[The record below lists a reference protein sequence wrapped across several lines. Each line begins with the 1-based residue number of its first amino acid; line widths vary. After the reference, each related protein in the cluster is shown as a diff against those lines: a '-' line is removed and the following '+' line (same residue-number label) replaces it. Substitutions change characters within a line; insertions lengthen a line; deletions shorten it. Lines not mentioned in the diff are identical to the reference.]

1 MSRKKTRTFRKKKL
15 LIISV
20 IIVSIIAI
28 IASILLKKNKTT
40 LQMTPE
46 LSRTQAYDDVVD
58 GDEAIFDA
66 DNNQITAVQFDAF
79 FLKDKDGDGTAE
91 SIRGT
96 CNEIGSEA
104 NLYMELKVLEEGQLK
119 DATITINSNN
129 FYFNTSIVKDNVIA
143 ANYISSNTKTIQFN
157 EMGNGSQ
164 ALLIGSVR
172 SGDYSSTSSKTSAIG
187 NDTSKYSMEDSVTFS
202 GTFVNSEGT
211 EIPFTKNVPFMVD
224 WYGEVNCE
232 ITPKAQTV
240 TTSDFNNLV
249 SEDGLTLSFDITTT
263 ETKNQL
269 IMAGSYI
276 SGTIPELN
284 GYKPTSVKISGRNVT
299 YTYDEE
305 TGAFTA
311 QREAILNEQGVV
323 TSNAYTSSNSST
335 KYNSFNFAVIYPIEA
350 YTAMGEDIT
359 SLELSIPV
367 EAVNKGYNNPNT
379 EDGFENPYT
388 SNTATGIVVTTWK
401 KPVVQTY
408 NPSFNIY
415 VGTYKGTPYNT
426 YVISKKKPI
435 NIYNGISLEE
445 TDDNYVVEWRAYTG
459 TDGITDGIIMNE
471 TSGKTDSFL
480 NTSSTYVSMEE
491 LTTNK
496 GIYFSGATN
505 TLGSDGWIK
514 VYDADTDV
522 LIETFTSSNWG
533 SYSSSDPYVYENKV
547 KHIRVETSS
556 TNAES
561 YFYVYNVK
569 ELDDTYITEN
579 FTREEFDNLSYIYS
593 YLDGYMIQPSEE
605 SVTEVTYW
613 YKTSVSNKALYAA
626 PTSVASISIK
636 EDTISTKSTAENEK
650 ITIKTETS
658 GYNEQGWKNGTFL
671 VKLPSD
677 IIYAE
682 INSVTIDNSSVT
694 VSAYD
699 IYEENGS
706 YYIKILTENT
716 AEETYSI
723 VVDCNLTPDPRIPKK
738 TGTIELY
745 AKNETACDYY
755 YSGEDTYDIDGD
767 ANVTEKVNYR
777 TISLTMDPG
786 TSLTTTQIGSDYGDN
801 GNITLAPRVAK
812 TDKDQRTATIT
823 VSATNNY
830 SYDIQDI
837 KIQGVVPFEGN
848 EYVISGRDLGST
860 FTAYMS
866 EAGISAVTEGLGD
879 YATIYYSTTEKPTN
893 DLNDKANGWTL
904 AENITDWTKVKTYLI
919 VLDNSYKLATG
930 KTIEF
935 TYEISL
941 PKGVDYNEVTY
952 SEHAIYF
959 ALATD
964 EGLYYTSTGS
974 EKLGFMIAKQYDL
987 EIVKY
992 QEGTNKTLQG
1002 VTFTITEDGA
1012 DTSTIKVTD
1021 ATGTIK
1027 FTGLFAERY
1036 YTLKEVK
1043 TIDDYVLNP
1052 EEIRFYTYTE
1062 INEDGTESLY
1072 LEYVDDSKAR
1082 STSSQTYS
1090 SIVDDSISA
1099 PNPDEGEDYK
1109 IQIKIEDEVKA
1120 KLAINKTDKATGEFL
1135 KNIKLTLTGEGKDNE
1150 ILSTDKDGYIYVS
1163 GLYLNQEYTLTEVK
1177 ATGYYIPQT
1186 PIKFKI
1192 TRENGEFKFV
1202 SYTDNGTT
1210 TLKEI
1215 TVNDEIPTIDLY
1227 LENEKI
1233 PTYGL
1238 QLTKYAKGESDT
1250 VLKGAQ
1256 YKIFGEGIA
1265 NEGKIYTTDENGIL
1279 TIDGLY
1285 EYVAGK
1291 YITGEYTLKEI
1302 YAPEGYAL
1310 NSTEFKFKAYRENGT
1325 LKIEIIEGEDV
1336 IRVVTTT
1343 TTDESGETVTNTEQD
1358 LNIENASGTYP
1369 VIKMG
1374 VEDGPI
1380 FTLFKYRTDGT
1391 TSEKVPIPGT
1401 KFMITDLD
1409 GNYVTGSDGKIVG
1422 EHIRNVTPLTLDEIL
1437 TSGTT
1442 PKWNKQSDG
1451 TWTSTGNKSLNNI
1464 TSTLT
1469 SGVFEIKNGA
1479 TLKFDWS
1486 VSSESVN
1493 YDYLYYTI
1501 TNTETG
1507 ATIGGKST
1515 KIGGTSYGTVYENL
1529 QFMEKSIELT
1539 PGKYKI
1545 EFTYRKDSSSYGGL
1559 DTAYVRNIRIEGET
1573 LENVEE
1579 YYVAITD
1586 ENGLIKANLPEGLYK
1601 AVEISTDSKYILPEK
1616 EEDRTYYFGIGASQS
1631 ATWDWVNRING
1642 KGWDY
1647 VNSVA
1652 KTKDGGV
1659 IGVGSFSEYSNTLV
1673 ADAEDGID
1681 VNNDGI
1687 VDKVSQGNNDGLIVC
1702 YDVDGNYSWSKAFG
1716 GTEDDALNKVM
1727 QTSDGGYVAVGY
1739 TASSTVNYDGNAI
1752 SELSKSATETNL
1764 GNKDGILL
1772 KLDSNGAYEWGIRIG
1787 GIDDDEIQAVIETS
1801 EGNLVVVGSYFSSTF
1816 NFYEYNA
1823 GTSSDVVD
1831 SFTNLGSMDGFVAS
1845 YSETG
1850 KYQWSQRIGGS
1861 YDVEVVDVTETSA
1874 GIAVAVNHKSTVYLN
1889 TDKTTSQ
1896 SGSSSSYTDGTV
1908 VGYSLSGTYSW
1919 RYRFYPRSS
1928 SYNVEISA
1936 LDTSKDG
1943 NIIVGVNYAYILY
1956 GSKNG
1961 GRAITIVDTA
1971 PTNNVYDGAIIQL
1984 SNDGTYDKLLY
1995 KISGNYD
2002 DYVSDVVAT
2011 SDGGV
2016 LLGGWYYSDSGID
2029 VDGDGET
2036 IGKNDLPALQGQYTS
2051 DGFVIKI
2058 DSTGTVKYA
2067 SRLYGDGYEGVTAV
2081 CETKNG
2087 NLVSGGHFNSSTLS
2101 ATNIKIQTAE
2111 GEEQT
2116 ETELILTGVGNSEGF
2131 IIAEGANGTATVP
2144 EVQALEVENEV
2155 KVFKITTEVKKHTE
2169 SSGQVAG
2176 GDIDGEE
2183 GTFGGVNYSKDG
2195 IRYVEKVTYGENSTK
2210 QITITPDSGYVIS
2223 YITINNVEYKNFTT
2237 NEDGT
2242 VTIPIFENV
2251 TEDIH
2256 VAVEFSN
2263 TISSLEVNHYLWTTE
2278 GGTTT
2283 TQVADSEY
2291 YTGDVGSTY
2300 TTAPKTD
2307 LDYEIITNGDYY
2319 GDNLPEGE
2327 DTNDFYIPTNYAG
2340 TYVEGKKEIVNYYYK
2355 AKTYTLTVHHYIDG
2369 TNEAVPLKGGAS
2381 GEKVKDD
2388 ITEGLAKGA
2397 EYTTAQAAEDL
2408 IDYSIYELA
2417 NVSENASGT
2426 IENNTE
2432 VTYYY
2437 KVKTASI
2444 SITKVA
2450 EEDHSVTLGGAEFAL
2465 YQYGAGNDDE
2475 ASKNELIDVTNVASC
2490 WTQVGTYTSSNTG
2503 IIKLEDLPIT
2513 SEYRLVETKASENRM
2528 IPDGQWKIEFV
2539 YGDYD
2544 EADTSIVTVGGTKL
2558 RISAVGNPPA
2568 LVITDEGELQ
2578 LPNKEYFNFPTSG
2591 NIGIIRFYKVGIVI
2605 VAIGIAILFLR
2616 KRVYIARK

>member
-211 EIPFTKNVPFMVD
+211 EIPFTKTVPFMVD

-284 GYKPTSVKISGRNVT
+284 GYKPTSVKISGTNVT

-401 KPVVQTY
+401 KTVVQTY

-533 SYSSSDPYVYENKV
+533 SYSSSNPYVYENKV

-593 YLDGYMIQPSEE
+593 YLDGYMIQPSDD
-605 SVTEVTYW
+605 TYW
-613 YKTSVSNKALYAA
+613 YKASSYNKALYAA

-677 IIYAE
+677 IIYTE

-812 TDKDQRTATIT
+812 TDKDQRTATIK

-866 EAGISAVTEGLGD
+866 ETGISAVTEGLGD

-992 QEGTNKTLQG
+992 QEDTNKTLQG

-1082 STSSQTYS
+1082 SVSSQTYS

-1120 KLAINKTDKATGEFL
+1120 KLAINKKDKATGEFL
-1135 KNIKLTLTGEGKDNE
+1135 KNIKFTLTGEGKDNE

-1177 ATGYYIPQT
+1177 ANGYYIPQT
-1186 PIKFKI
+1186 PIKFSI

-1291 YITGEYTLKEI
+1291 YIIGEYTLKEI

-1310 NSTEFKFKAYRENGT
+1310 NSTEFKFKAYRKNGT
-1325 LKIEIIEGEDV
+1325 LKIEIIEGEDL
-1336 IRVVTTT
+1336 IRVITTT
-1343 TTDESGETVTNTEQD
+1343 GTDEGTEETTTNSQTD

-1409 GNYVTGSDGKIVG
+1409 GNYVTGSDGKTVG
-1422 EHIRNVTPLTLDEIL
+1422 EWEDLTPEQPPLPNIDLSS
-1437 TSGTT
+1437 TSTY
-1442 PKWNKQSDG
+1442 KWTQRDDG
-1451 TWTSTGNKSLNNI
+1451 TWESTGNYHVASS

-1469 SGVFEIKNGA
+1469 SSEFELLQEA

-1486 VSSESVN
+1486 VSSESAS
-1493 YDYLYYTI
+1493 YDYVYYTI
-1501 TNTETG
+1501 TNTTTG
-1507 ATIGGKST
+1507 KTIGGTST
-1515 KIGGTSYGTVYENL
+1515 KIGGTSYGTVY
-1529 QFMEKSIELT
+1529 KSLKFNSISVDLSAGT
-1539 PGKYKI
+1539 YKI
-1545 EFTYRKDSSSYGGL
+1545 EFVYRKDGSGNTGL
-1559 DTAYVRNIRIEGET
+1559 DAAFVKNLRLEEKEGSRIEG
-1573 LENVEE
+1573 
-1579 YYVAITD
+1579 YYVTTD

-1601 AVEISTDSKYILPEK
+1601 AIEISTDSQYVLPEK
-1616 EEDRTYYFGIGASQS
+1616 EEDRTYYFGIGASQA

-1787 GIDDDEIQAVIETS
+1787 GTDDDEIKSVIETS
-1801 EGNLVVVGSYFSSTF
+1801 EGNFAISGTYYSSTF
-1816 NFYEYNA
+1816 NFYSRASVEIKATITNA
-1823 GTSSDVVD
+1823 GNRDA
-1831 SFTNLGSMDGFVAS
+1831 FIAS

-1850 KYQWSQRIGGS
+1850 ECQWSQTIGS
-1861 YDVEVVDVTETSA
+1861 TSNVDAPDLTEYSGGLA
-1874 GIAVAVNHKSTVYLN
+1874 IAVN
-1889 TDKTTSQ
+1889 TGTGASVKLYSLT
-1896 SGSSSSYTDGTV
+1896 GSSIKSITV
-1908 VGYSLSGTYSW
+1908 GSGVSKITS
-1919 RYRFYPRSS
+1919 
-1928 SYNVEISA
+1928 
-1936 LDTSKDG
+1936 LDTAKDDT
-1943 NIIVGVNYAYILY
+1943 IIAGVNYTSTQFDAGIY
-1956 GSKNG
+1956 K
-1961 GRAITIVDTA
+1961 VTA
-1971 PTNNVYDGAIIQL
+1971 
-1984 SNDGTYDKLLY
+1984 SGTST
-1995 KISGNYD
+1995 KIYSLSGNYD
-2002 DYVSDVVAT
+2002 DYVSDIVAT

-2029 VDGDGET
+2029 VDGDGDT
-2036 IGKNDLPALQGQYTS
+2036 TGKNDLPALQGQYTS

-2116 ETELILTGVGNSEGF
+2116 DTELILTGVGNSEGF
-2131 IIAEGANGTATVP
+2131 IIAEGATGVALVP
-2144 EVQALEVENEV
+2144 EAQALEVENEV
-2155 KVFKITTEVKKHTE
+2155 KTFKITTEVKKHTE

-2327 DTNDFYIPTNYAG
+2327 DANDFYIPTNYAG

-2450 EEDHSVTLGGAEFAL
+2450 EEDHSVTLSNTEFAL
-2465 YQYGAGNDDE
+2465 YKYEAGTADD

-2490 WTQVGTYTSSNTG
+2490 WTLVNTYTSSSTG
-2503 IIKLEDLPIT
+2503 VIKIEDLPIT